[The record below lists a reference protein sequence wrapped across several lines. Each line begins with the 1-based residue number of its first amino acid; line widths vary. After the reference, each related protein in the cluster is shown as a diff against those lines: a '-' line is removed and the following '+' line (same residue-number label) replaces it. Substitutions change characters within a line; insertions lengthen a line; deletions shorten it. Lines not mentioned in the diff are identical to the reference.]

1 MNRSHIFAHTYQYLL
16 YWYFKRLFSILL
28 GINSYTFYSNIRPKN
43 VSLFFLFS
51 HTNQLLSIKFRK
63 IYDLGWK
70 QRLVCVILVMR
81 VDEPN
86 GLRSLFIKTAI
97 LIVFLFENSISATS
111 MHNYIIIRTY
121 VQLFFTIYSV
131 IYFCIMPYDVSN

>member
-70 QRLVCVILVMR
+70 QRLVCVRRAERFTFAVYLKQSRRQSWLFFYLKIAFL
-81 VDEPN
+81 
-86 GLRSLFIKTAI
+86 LRPCTIISLFEHMYNFF
-97 LIVFLFENSISATS
+97 LQYIVLFIF
-111 MHNYIIIRTY
+111 
-121 VQLFFTIYSV
+121 V
-131 IYFCIMPYDVSN
+131 